1 MGVGIAIDVSIATT
15 ARFRDEQLSWKTW
28 TVPIS
33 ITHITFP
40 AIGYYLFWGAAKVA
54 PAAETILGIAGFLLV
69 LLFLYEVI
77 SESSGRTPLFGISSF
92 ISEVFKDFSLK
103 KDDSRRFV
111 AILAV
116 SWDALWSGPAKAAQA
131 AAGNWSDLEVFIS
144 FFVAG
149 GTVAV
154 IAQLAL
160 IAAYLLRK
168 IRFKDVNKMVYF
180 NLGGKLLEL
189 SVIGGF
195 GILSLWQGISDDG
208 NLYSSIIIA
217 GTMLTIVFLY
227 NFVDLRE
234 HERQSAEEAI
244 GDI

>member
-54 PAAETILGIAGFLLV
+54 PAAEAILGVAGFLLV

-77 SESSGRTPLFGISSF
+77 SESSGRTPFFGISSF
-92 ISEVFKDFSLK
+92 ISEIFGIKGN
-103 KDDSRRFV
+103 DSRRFI

-131 AAGNWSDLEVFIS
+131 AAGNWSDAEVFIS

-160 IAAYLLRK
+160 MAAYLLRK

-217 GTMLTIVFLY
+217 GSMLSIVFLY

-234 HERQSAEEAI
+234 HERQSVEEAI